1 MNKIRHFSFGKEKG
15 KYEPVVYAQQ
25 RDSSEIIS
33 RIRYVN
39 LIIVCSIRKL
49 QTLRHGV
56 MK

>member
-15 KYEPVVYAQQ
+15 KYELVVYAQQ